1 MMASRSPTKIV
12 PGSTYTYAVTLRARH
27 PTVDPA
33 VLTDT
38 LKLDPAHS
46 WKAGDPRLSQ
56 TGAPLGG
63 QYRDSYWSAPLPG
76 QTVGAASVPLET
88 FMSTQL
94 LQLARHRDF
103 LSALQADGGEI
114 SLLIEIAPL
123 ASTVITLSS
132 TLSRRLADL
141 NIEVE
146 IQFPGD

>member
-1 MMASRSPTKIV
+1 MMASRNPSKFV
-12 PGSTYTYAVTLRARH
+12 PGSAYTYAVTLRARH

-33 VLTDT
+33 ILTKT

-63 QYRDSYWSAPLPG
+63 QHRDSYWSAPLPS
-76 QTVGAASVPLET
+76 QMVGATSVPLET
-88 FMSTQL
+88 FILAQL

-103 LSALQADGGEI
+103 LGTLQADGGEI
-114 SLLIEIAPL
+114 SLLSEIAPL
-123 ASTVITLSS
+123 ANTVLTLNT

-146 IQFPGD
+146 FQFPGD